1 MSARERLR
9 EYATLK
15 ALGFGPGFVRTLVFG
30 ESMLI
35 AGLGGAL
42 GILATLPV
50 VAGFGAVMVK
60 LFPVFQVSTVTL
72 ALQVGAALVVGLV
85 AATVPGWRAGRVR
98 IAEGLR
104 AIG

>member
-1 MSARERLR
+1 
-9 EYATLK
+9 
-15 ALGFGPGFVRTLVFG
+15 VRTLVFG
-30 ESMLI
+30 EALLI

-50 VAGFGAVMVK
+50 VEAFGTVMVK
-60 LFPVFQVSTVTL
+60 LFPVFHLSMRTL
-72 ALQVGAALVVGLV
+72 AMQVGAALVVGAS
-85 AATVPGWRAGRVR
+85 AAIVPGWRAARVR